1 MSGRA
6 DKVSALNLSR
16 KLEHVFGGRRELA
29 KYGGIKQHP
38 YSFQNDVCVPVET
51 IEDVLSVNVKMNK
64 VMSLMQTTLNQDKS
78 GYILMGSKKEVEEA
92 RKRVQDS
99 PMMCGSFKMKEL
111 KEEKWL
117 GDYLVGGLKESFMV
131 TIQKRESKTRRA
143 SFEIVNIV
151 KDYRA
156 QLVGGFQT
164 GLVLWESCVIPSLL
178 YNCSTWV
185 EVGREEEK
193 ALTDQQDYFLRLL
206 WAFLMLRSFPLPGV
220 P

>member
-1 MSGRA
+1 MT
-6 DKVSALNLSR
+6 
-16 KLEHVFGGRRELA
+16 E
-29 KYGGIKQHP
+29 
-38 YSFQNDVCVPVET
+38 
-51 IEDVLSVNVKMNK
+51 

-78 GYILMGSKKEVEEA
+78 GYILMGSKKQVEEV

-99 PMMCGSFKMKEL
+99 PVMCGSFKMKEL

-117 GDYLVGGLKESFMV
+117 GDYLAGGLKESIMV

-143 SFEIVNIV
+143 SFEIINIV

-185 EVGREEEK
+185 EVGKEEEK

-206 WAFLMLRSFPLPGV
+206 LGAGPGR
-220 P
+220 PGRP